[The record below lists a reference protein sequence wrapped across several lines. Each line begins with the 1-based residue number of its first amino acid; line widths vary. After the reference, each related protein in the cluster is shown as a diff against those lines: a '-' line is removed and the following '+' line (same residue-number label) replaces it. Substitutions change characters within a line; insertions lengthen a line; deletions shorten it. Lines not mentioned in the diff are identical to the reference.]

1 MCSIVLPRRSCT
13 QTVDDMSDCKGLQQ
27 SMPPTRS
34 STRSRE
40 ESSPMVSKRHES
52 FSVEVSECAPTTK
65 RSKVSS
71 SWPQASSANT
81 GTNTNIHTNMIR
93 ILILILILMLYIYIY
108 ICICSINNDD
118 SNDNNNR
125 DHRRTTESMEQ
136 KTGSTTGWRHDML
149 GSFPKQLRPDA
160 ILSAGSRENSVEVR
174 VQGLVAPSGA
184 HIRAKRHRAPS
195 RL

>member
-108 ICICSINNDD
+108 IVLIMMIVMIIIIEIIVEQRNPWSKRQARQRGGDMTCWEAFRNN
-118 SNDNNNR
+118 
-125 DHRRTTESMEQ
+125 
-136 KTGSTTGWRHDML
+136 
-149 GSFPKQLRPDA
+149 
-160 ILSAGSRENSVEVR
+160 
-174 VQGLVAPSGA
+174 
-184 HIRAKRHRAPS
+184 
-195 RL
+195 